1 MTRSSS
7 TATKRRGVA
16 LAAAVGVLTL
26 GAVASASAAGPSHT
40 ASKGSAAVV
49 SAAKG
54 SKLCVVAVG
63 KPVQAAKAFELDKA
77 VPAVPAAKAGK
88 ATKVVKP
95 AKAIKIVKNGDGI
108 ELSVVKGV
116 PGKPIR
122 TVKCPVLAFP
132 GKPGKPGVSCKV
144 VAHKNAD
151 LALKGIAGKKCH
163 VTPVPATP
171 KKR

>member
-26 GAVASASAAGPSHT
+26 GAVTSASAAGPSHT
-40 ASKGSAAVV
+40 GSKGSSVV
-49 SAAKG
+49 LSAAKG
-54 SKLCVVAVG
+54 PKPCVVTVG
-63 KPVQAAKAFELDKA
+63 KPVPAAKAFELDKA
-77 VPAVPAAKAGK
+77 VQAAEAAKAV
-88 ATKVVKP
+88 KVVKP

-116 PGKPIR
+116 RGKPIR
-122 TVKCPVLAFP
+122 TVKCPAPAFP
-132 GKPGKPGVSCKV
+132 GKPGKPGTWCKI

-151 LALKGIAGKKCH
+151 LALKGIPGKKCH